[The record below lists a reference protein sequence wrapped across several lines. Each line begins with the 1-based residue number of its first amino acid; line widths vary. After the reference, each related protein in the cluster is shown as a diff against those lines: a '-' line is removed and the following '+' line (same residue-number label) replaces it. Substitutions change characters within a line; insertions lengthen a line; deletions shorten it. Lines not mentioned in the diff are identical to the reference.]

1 MPQARLDRWLGL
13 VLLLFALGWSWIVV
27 ETIPTSPETG
37 VTGPRVFPLMLG
49 MLLGAFGLFT
59 LASGIINSG
68 RTEVRQD
75 KVAGVSRREAWVVAT
90 TFAVFVGYGFLLDTI
105 GFLLATPIAVVVAMR
120 VVLGLRDWI
129 KILLMA
135 AGLTAASYA
144 IFAILM
150 GANLPRGSWI
160 QLV

>member
-75 KVAGVSRREAWVVAT
+75 KVEGAKEQIASGTYESEEKIRA
-90 TFAVFVGYGFLLDTI
+90 AVERLFEDI
-105 GFLLATPIAVVVAMR
+105 E
-120 VVLGLRDWI
+120 
-129 KILLMA
+129 
-135 AGLTAASYA
+135 
-144 IFAILM
+144 
-150 GANLPRGSWI
+150 
-160 QLV
+160 